1 MLADTKPPTIKPANI
16 QNGKNISGQGSIR
29 ITVTDDLAG
38 IETFRATMNG
48 KWILMD
54 WDPKRNLL
62 EYKIDEH
69 TKKVKTPSGFQWLT
83 HEEMKL
89 FMRQPFTDN

>member
-1 MLADTKPPTIKPANI
+1 
-16 QNGKNISGQGSIR
+16 
-29 ITVTDDLAG
+29 
-38 IETFRATMNG
+38 MNG

-69 TKKVKTPSGFQWLT
+69 TKKGKNTFRLSVVDTRGNEAVYEATLY
-83 HEEMKL
+83 
-89 FMRQPFTDN
+89 R